1 MTCPFSQFK
10 NMFGAPGTGPH
21 QYRFMGTAIVDLI
34 VSIFIAIFITWMFKI
49 PLDLSIILVL
59 VSALIIHVFLA
70 TVATYGRPLLRAFYW
85 DMLPVQTR
93 RLIVSL
99 SR

>member
-59 VSALIIHVFLA
+59 VSALIIHVLF
-70 TVATYGRPLLRAFYW
+70 G
-85 DMLPVQTR
+85 VQTNALKYLGITCR
-93 RLIVSL
+93 
-99 SR
+99 